1 MHVVVQNQRVCS
13 YQRVAADADAIDADQ
28 GGSADAAAVLQNDAC
43 LIGKGG
49 QAGVMGKSTGFIRV
63 REWMVTPLPMVM
75 DAPGNF
81 LMRGNPEK
89 NDACSGAHPPEPE
102 QQAAYP
108 GKQMDKE

>member
-1 MHVVVQNQRVCS
+1 MSLSRICS
-13 YQRVAADADAIDADQ
+13 YQRVAADADAVDADQ

-49 QAGVMGKSTGFIRV
+49 QAGVMGKYRIHPGQGVDGDSVADGDGRS
-63 REWMVTPLPMVM
+63 REFFNE
-75 DAPGNF
+75 GKS
-81 LMRGNPEK
+81 GK

>member
-1 MHVVVQNQRVCS
+1 MHVVVQNQRVRS
-13 YQRVAADADAIDADQ
+13 YQRVASDADAVDADQ
-28 GGSADAAAVLQNDAC
+28 GGPADAAAVLQNDAC

-49 QAGVMGKSTGFIRV
+49 QAGVMGKYRIHPGQGVDGDSVADGDGRS
-63 REWMVTPLPMVM
+63 REFFNE
-75 DAPGNF
+75 GKS
-81 LMRGNPEK
+81 GK